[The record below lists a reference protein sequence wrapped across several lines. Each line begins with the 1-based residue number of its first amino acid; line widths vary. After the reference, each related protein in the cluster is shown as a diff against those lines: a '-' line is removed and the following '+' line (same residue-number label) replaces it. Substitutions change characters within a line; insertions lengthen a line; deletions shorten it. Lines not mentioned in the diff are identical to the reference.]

1 MQQFETLIEAIDAL
15 RKEGYTE
22 DFNLQANCLDCREG
36 SIQLFH
42 DDFHVDKYFRFEGE
56 TNPSDE
62 SVLYAISSEKHGVK
76 GILVNAFGIYSEPIA
91 DELMAK
97 LK

>member
-1 MQQFETLIEAIDAL
+1 MQQFETLVEAIDAL

-22 DFNLQANCLDCREG
+22 DFNLQATCLDCRQG
-36 SIQLFH
+36 AFQLFH
-42 DDFHVDKYFRFEGE
+42 DEFHVDKYFRFEGE

-62 SVLYAISSEKHGVK
+62 SVLYAISSEKHGIK

-91 DELMAK
+91 DELMSK